1 MITKEDFMDIVNAA
15 ARTLRCIQ
23 RLEEAL
29 GGIDLTPE
37 RISDYLNMGDVITIH
52 LLEMKTP
59 EDEEMDAFVQCYW
72 NLVQDDFSILTL
84 PGNQGQIVIHDSD
97 MFYDFWAG
105 RKENL
110 PILCEVYR
118 PHEHGNKY
126 SWNC

>member
-1 MITKEDFMDIVNAA
+1 MITKEDFMNIINAA
-15 ARTLRCIQ
+15 GRTLRCIQ

-52 LLEMKTP
+52 LLEMRTP

-72 NLVQDDFSILTL
+72 NLVQGDESILTFKD
-84 PGNQGQIVIHDSD
+84 NQGQKVIYDSG
-97 MFYDFWAG
+97 MFYDFWVG

-110 PILCEVYR
+110 PIKCEVYR
-118 PHEHGNKY
+118 PYELDNSY
-126 SWNC
+126 AWNH

>member
-1 MITKEDFMDIVNAA
+1 MISKEDYMDIVNAA
-15 ARTLRCIQ
+15 ARTLRSIQ

-37 RISDYLNMGDVITIH
+37 RISDYLNMGDVIAIH

-72 NLVQDDFSILTL
+72 NLVQEDESLLIF
-84 PGNQGQIVIHDSD
+84 PNQEQIVIHDSD

-105 RKENL
+105 RKENF
-110 PILCEVYR
+110 PIECRIYD
-118 PHEHGNKY
+118 PHNYHG
-126 SWNC
+126 WR

>member
-1 MITKEDFMDIVNAA
+1 MIIKEDFMDIINAA
-15 ARTLRCIQ
+15 GRTFRCIQ

-52 LLEMKTP
+52 LLEMKIP

-72 NLVQDDFSILTL
+72 NLIQDDFSILTL
-84 PGNQGQIVIHDSD
+84 PGNQGQTIIYDSD
-97 MFYDFWAG
+97 MFYEFWAG

-110 PILCEVYR
+110 PILCEEVYR
-118 PHEHGNKY
+118 PHEYGN
-126 SWNC
+126 NH

>member
-1 MITKEDFMDIVNAA
+1 MISKEDFMDIINAA
-15 ARTLRCIQ
+15 TRTFRCIQ

-52 LLEMKTP
+52 LLEMRTP

-72 NLVQDDFSILTL
+72 NLVQGDGSILTL
-84 PGNQGQIVIHDSD
+84 SNNQSQIVIHDSD

-105 RKENL
+105 RKENF
-110 PILCEVYR
+110 PIKCDVYN
-118 PHEHGNKY
+118 PHTPNGTY
-126 SWNC
+126 SWE

>member
-1 MITKEDFMDIVNAA
+1 MIAREDFMDIVNAA
-15 ARTLRCIQ
+15 ARTFRCIQ
-23 RLEEAL
+23 KLEDAF

-37 RISDYLNMGDVITIH
+37 RISDYLNMGDVIAIH

-72 NLVQDDFSILTL
+72 NLIQDDFSILTL
-84 PGNQGQIVIHDSD
+84 PENQGQIVIYNCN

-110 PILCEVYR
+110 PIFCEAY
-118 PHEHGNKY
+118 Y
-126 SWNC
+126 SQNC

>member
-1 MITKEDFMDIVNAA
+1 MICKEDFMDIVNAA
-15 ARTLRCIQ
+15 GRTLRSIQ

-29 GGIDLTPE
+29 GGIDLTTE
-37 RISDYLNMGDVITIH
+37 RISDYLNMGDVIAIH
-52 LLEMKTP
+52 LLEMRTP
-59 EDEEMDAFVQCYW
+59 EDEEMDAFIQSYW
-72 NLVQDDFSILTL
+72 NLVQGDESILTFR
-84 PGNQGQIVIHDSD
+84 GNQGQKVIHDSE

-105 RKENL
+105 RKENF

>member
-15 ARTLRCIQ
+15 ARTFRCIQ
-23 RLEEAL
+23 KIEDAF

-37 RISDYLNMGDVITIH
+37 RISDYLNMGDVIAIH

-72 NLVQDDFSILTL
+72 NLVQDDKSILTFQ
-84 PGNQGQIVIHDSD
+84 GNQGQKIIHDSE

-105 RKENL
+105 RKENF
-110 PILCEVYR
+110 PIKCEVYH
-118 PHEHGNKY
+118 PHTSIGTYFLK
-126 SWNC
+126 